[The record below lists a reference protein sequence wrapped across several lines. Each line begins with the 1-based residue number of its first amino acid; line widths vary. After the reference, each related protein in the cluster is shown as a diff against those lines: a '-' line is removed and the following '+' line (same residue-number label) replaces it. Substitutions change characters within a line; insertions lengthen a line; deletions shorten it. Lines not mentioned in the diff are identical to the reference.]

1 MLEDLFVSMAVL
13 SVLVMITLSAASLQ
27 EGSVNLV
34 RNMSEEISESY
45 LEQLERSSECEI
57 CVIQE
62 EEHLSLP
69 N

>member
-13 SVLVMITLSAASLQ
+13 CVLVMITLSAASLQ

-62 EEHLSLP
+62 EEDLSLP